1 MSQHNVGGDPV
12 ATVPRSA
19 GRKSPR
25 IVVDR
30 VGKSFR
36 RGAVAALQECSLE
49 IQPSEVL
56 CVIGPSGCGKTTL
69 LRIIDGLIRPD
80 TGRVLAD
87 GEEITRP
94 RRDLAMVFQHF
105 GLFPWK
111 TVSGNVA
118 YGLRVQGRPDHEVRA
133 TVRHYLEMVGLQGF
147 EGHYPYQLSGGM
159 QQRVGLA
166 RAFAVDPSV
175 LLMDEPFGSLDA
187 QTREVMQ
194 GELLRLWR
202 IQRKTLVFVT
212 HSIDEAIILGDRVA
226 LMTHRPGRIKELIDV
241 GIPRPRDPE
250 AVRGSP
256 RYATLRRY
264 IWNELKPEVARSGE
278 AP

>member
-1 MSQHNVGGDPV
+1 MDQHNVGRDPV

-19 GRKSPR
+19 GQNSPR

-118 YGLRVQGRPDHEVRA
+118 YGLRVQGRPDQEVRA

-264 IWNELKPEVARSGE
+264 IWNELKPEVAGSGE